1 MEGFEE
7 PMNKW
12 YWDIFE
18 GKRKIKIKSLSSF
31 CVHLKNFP
39 IIKRKK
45 GRKNKGLGE
54 DHVI

>member
-7 PMNKW
+7 AMNKW

-31 CVHLKNFP
+31 CVHLKKFSHN
-39 IIKRKK
+39 
-45 GRKNKGLGE
+45 
-54 DHVI
+54 